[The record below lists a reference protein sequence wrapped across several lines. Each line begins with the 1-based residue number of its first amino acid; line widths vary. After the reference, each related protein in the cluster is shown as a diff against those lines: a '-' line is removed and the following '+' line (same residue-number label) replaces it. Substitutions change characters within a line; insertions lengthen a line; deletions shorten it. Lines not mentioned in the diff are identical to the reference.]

1 MRKLKLLFAAAA
13 LMMGATATWA
23 EDVDYTS
30 YITNA
35 NLSSTDGWTLQA
47 TGGSWSN
54 VQGSS
59 PSYVIEAYA
68 GWDPLSLTAYSMK
81 QNVTLPSGKYR
92 AEGYA
97 FYRYGINATTDASK
111 SYAKFVAGDFSA
123 PVVTLGGEALD
134 GTLTAYPNN
143 TDQASAAFTNGYYKS
158 QVEFAIESESTIAFG
173 YEGTHVLRQSWFIAG
188 PIKLYRTGDFDY
200 SLYQSQL
207 EGLVNDAKALL
218 SSTMAASIKTALNSV
233 ISTYD
238 GQTCSSVADYNTAY
252 AALNAAIA
260 NANTSIASY
269 AIIASG
275 TVSTSSLDGW
285 TCTNSNTFHI
295 NTWSD
300 EGNPG
305 NDPSGMTT
313 PFIENW
319 VASGTYLGEGTF
331 SYTIEGLEP
340 GEVYYAQALI
350 RSYNEKSSDAP
361 NGPNFFIN
369 DTDIDLTKAGTTF
382 TYKNKSGIYATLGGA
397 ATVGA
402 DGKLT
407 LGARI
412 ASTANY
418 NWVAFKNVS
427 IRSMD
432 DALDAAVAKVTAL
445 EGNVPTTVYNTAYAV
460 VVANTGA
467 NKPGTASEY
476 ETAIAAIENAA
487 TTASAFVSTFATW
500 KAMKADAEVMQ
511 AVENTNSEAN
521 ATLAS
526 AITTQATAANAA
538 TTTEGIETATAALK
552 TAMRTYFDA
561 AKPTSGNT
569 FNVTFTLNNPSFES
583 NFTGWTNSGMAT
595 QGNTSFGK
603 TGNIY
608 VESWQPNGT
617 KSVKQTLT
625 NMPTGQYRI
634 SADIKARGV
643 TSAKIFG
650 GSEETAVTIADAENN
665 YSVDFVYTGS
675 SDFIFGFEGVGT
687 GEGASWIALDNFTLT
702 YLRELTVAEAK
713 EGLNDAI
720 STANAIVTAK
730 ANVGSGVFQI
740 PESAWST
747 LSDAK
752 TTAQGVYNDSEATVS
767 AVQTATSDLNT
778 AIETYNNTTLNIPAA
793 DQHYNLVVT
802 QDGHAK
808 NGNPVIIIPGATS
821 ANNPTGY
828 ALNANFASNTN
839 LAQTVT
845 FTHVSGN
852 TYNIVFESVAG
863 KAYLTTGT
871 QNGSAAGWA
880 DSQIQAT
887 TEAEDKGTFKIVAT
901 TTDNVFNI
909 YNTITNKTVDCQA
922 GGNIY
927 TEDGS
932 TGFSVAEAS
941 QASVDLTIDAAVKYA
956 TRIFPFTPA
965 LPSGVTAYS
974 CEAAAENTLTLAAV
988 ATPAANTPYILFA
1001 EEGNTGS
1008 LSGWGTASATT
1019 YTTGWLTGTYEEMAA
1034 PNESFILQNQ
1044 SGKVGFYQVDTKAA
1058 TPMVRAN
1065 RAYMT
1070 ISSAGARAYFFA
1082 EGEATAVK
1090 ALNTLMSGKAE
1101 IFNLKGERIGK
1112 LQKGMNIIKTEGKI
1126 QKVMVK

>member
-1 MRKLKLLFAAAA
+1 MRKFKLLMAACA
-13 LMMGATATWA
+13 LIMGATAAWA

-68 GWDPLSLTAYSMK
+68 GWGSLDLTAYSMK

-97 FYRYGINATTDASK
+97 FYRYGVNADTDASK
-111 SYAKFVAGDFSA
+111 SYAKFVAGDFNA
-123 PVVTLGGEALD
+123 PVVTLGGETLD

-143 TDQASAAFTNGYYKS
+143 TGEASAAFTNGYYKS
-158 QVEFAIESESTIAFG
+158 QVEFAIESESTIEFG
-173 YEGTHVLRQSWFIAG
+173 YEGTHVLKQSWFIAG

-200 SLYQSQL
+200 TLYQSQL
-207 EGLVNDAKALL
+207 ESLVSDAKALQ

-295 NTWSD
+295 NTWSV
-300 EGNPG
+300 EGNSDG
-305 NDPSGMTT
+305 SNMTT

-350 RSYNEKSSDAP
+350 RSYNEKNSDAP

-369 DTDIDLTKAGTTF
+369 DTDIDLTEAGTTF
-382 TYKNKSGIYATLGGA
+382 TYNNKSGIYATLGGA

-427 IRSMD
+427 IQSMD

-445 EGNVPTTVYNTAYAV
+445 EGNVPTAVYNTAYAV
-460 VVANTGA
+460 VEANTGA

-521 ATLAS
+521 TTLAD
-526 AITTQATAANAA
+526 AISTQTTAANAA

-552 TAMRTYFDA
+552 TAMKTYFNA

-569 FNVTFTLNNPSFES
+569 FNVTFALNNPSFEN

-595 QGNTSFGK
+595 QGNNSFDK

-608 VESWQPNGT
+608 VEAWQPNGT
-617 KSVKQTLT
+617 KSVTQTLT
-625 NMPTGQYRI
+625 DMPAGQYRI
-634 SADIKARGV
+634 AADIKARGV

-650 GSEETAVTIADAENN
+650 GSEETAVTIEDAVNT
-665 YSVDFVYTGS
+665 YSVDFVYTGV
-675 SDFIFGFEGVGT
+675 SDFVFGFEGVGT
-687 GEGASWIALDNFTLT
+687 GEGSSWLALDNFTLT
-702 YLRELTVAEAK
+702 YLREPSVADYKVDLATAVATATAARNAAN
-713 EGLNDAI
+713 EG
-720 STANAIVTAK
+720 T
-730 ANVGSGVFQI
+730 GVFQI
-740 PESAWST
+740 PASAGTT
-747 LSDAK
+747 LASAIE
-752 TTAQGVYNDSEATVS
+752 TAQGVYDNASATVS
-767 AVQTATSDLNT
+767 EVQTAIANT
-778 AIETYNNTTLNIPAA
+778 DAAIETYNNATLNEPA
-793 DQHYNLVVT
+793 
-802 QDGHAK
+802 DGDVF
-808 NGNPVIIIPGATS
+808 NVMITTS
-821 ANNPTGY
+821 DDYAFKNNPLTFNEDNASGAY
-828 ALNANFASNTN
+828 FPQGIGVKAYRAQQMIFTKVEGNKYTVSTVNANGE
-839 LAQTVT
+839 TVYI
-845 FTHVSGN
+845 G
-852 TYNIVFESVAG
+852 
-863 KAYLTTGT
+863 
-871 QNGSAAGWA
+871 
-880 DSQIQAT
+880 
-887 TEAEDKGTFKIVAT
+887 
-901 TTDNVFNI
+901 
-909 YNTITNKTVDCQA
+909 TNKTINNSGTTSQIRLTTESSKALAIKVVPTSVDGVYNLLNTEDSNNKLGCQDNPA
-922 GGNIY
+922 EKEQGGIY
-927 TEDGS
+927 TTGS
-932 TGFSVAEAS
+932 HSDFTITAATKP
-941 QASVDLTIDAAVKYA
+941 SVDINIDAAVKYA

-974 CEAAAENTLTLAAV
+974 CEAADDNTLTLEEV
-988 ATPAANTPYILFA
+988 ATPAANVPYILYA
-1001 EEGNTGS
+1001 EEGNSGS
-1008 LSGWGTASATT
+1008 LSGWGTASTTT
-1019 YTTGWLTGTYEEMAA
+1019 YTTGWLTGTYEDMAA
-1034 PNESFILQNQ
+1034 PNESYILQNQ
-1044 SGKVGFYQVDTKAA
+1044 SGTVGFYQVDIDEA
-1058 TPMVRAN
+1058 TPQVKAN

-1070 ISSAGARAYFFA
+1070 IPSGARAYFFA
-1082 EGEATAVK
+1082 GGEATAVK
-1090 ALNTLMSGKAE
+1090 ALNALTSGKAE
-1101 IFNLKGERIGK
+1101 IFNLKGERISK
-1112 LQKGMNIIKTEGKI
+1112 LQKGMNIIMTDGKSL
-1126 QKVMVK
+1126 KVMVK